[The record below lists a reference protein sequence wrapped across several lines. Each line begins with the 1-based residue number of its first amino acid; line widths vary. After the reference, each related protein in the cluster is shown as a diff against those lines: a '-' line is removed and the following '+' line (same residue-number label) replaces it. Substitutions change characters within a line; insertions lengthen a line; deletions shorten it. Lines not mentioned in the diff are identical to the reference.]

1 MANLVETI
9 ESLQEEIAEL
19 TKANENLKILVDNLK
34 VERDEALDSCTEK
47 DNLIA
52 SLREDIGTLEDDII
66 DLETENAELQENSDI
81 LNRLR
86 ASGVHNWEGYDIALE
101 GFGDDDD
108 DDQESGDWCSE
119 EVAHAQ
125 ELRNIETL
133 DPALAEA
140 DKDKERYSKAFNS
153 GEGYI

>member
-52 SLREDIGTLEDDII
+52 SLREDIGTLEDNICFSSTS
-66 DLETENAELQENSDI
+66 LASNKQRVLNAV
-81 LNRLR
+81 LR
-86 ASGVHNWEGYDIALE
+86 
-101 GFGDDDD
+101 
-108 DDQESGDWCSE
+108 
-119 EVAHAQ
+119 
-125 ELRNIETL
+125 TL
-133 DPALAEA
+133 A
-140 DKDKERYSKAFNS
+140 
-153 GEGYI
+153 YIV